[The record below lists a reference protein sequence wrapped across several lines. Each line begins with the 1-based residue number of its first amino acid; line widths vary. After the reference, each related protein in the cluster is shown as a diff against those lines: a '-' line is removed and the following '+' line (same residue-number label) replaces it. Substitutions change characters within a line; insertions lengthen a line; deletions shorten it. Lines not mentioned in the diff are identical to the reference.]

1 MPLFSEMNKFTMYS
15 TIIKKKRLC
24 CKRYAI
30 IRSLRLFVEKMNM
43 LCIYYYSPAS
53 RPSHTPRQFKS
64 SQLGSFPTVSA
75 ADTVSVEIDNA
86 SMEEVAVK
94 LFNRK
99 LLRLSDTSFGIND
112 ESTTIE
118 DEPDDIGD
126 VHDSE

>member
-1 MPLFSEMNKFTMYS
+1 MYS
-15 TIIKKKRLC
+15 TIIKDKRLC

-30 IRSLRLFVEKMNM
+30 IRSLRLFVKKNEYAMY
-43 LCIYYYSPAS
+43 LFYSPAS
-53 RPSHTPRQFKS
+53 RPSHTPIQFKS

-94 LFNRK
+94 LFNKK

-112 ESTTIE
+112 ESSTTIE
-118 DEPDDIGD
+118 DETDNIGD
-126 VHDSE
+126 VHDSV